1 MKNNMKLLD
10 QYLSYLREQKQYSE
24 HTIDSYKRDIDMFFE
39 FAKNEGYNLENV
51 DTNLIRNF
59 LRYEVEQ
66 GISKRSNQRR

>member
-39 FAKNEGYNLENV
+39 FAKNEGYKSLTEKK
-51 DTNLIRNF
+51 I
-59 LRYEVEQ
+59 
-66 GISKRSNQRR
+66 